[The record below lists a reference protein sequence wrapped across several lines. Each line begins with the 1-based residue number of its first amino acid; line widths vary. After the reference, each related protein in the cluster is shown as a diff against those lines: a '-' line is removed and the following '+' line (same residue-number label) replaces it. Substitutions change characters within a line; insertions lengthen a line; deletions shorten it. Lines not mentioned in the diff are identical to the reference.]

1 MNGDRCI
8 RRVGV
13 ESFLSFIFCFDRNV
27 TGPYSEPGVSL
38 TSAFEPPHGEDF
50 AAACHGR
57 PRDGGRRAVWRG
69 VVVELV
75 VTGPLWGAG
84 HAHGW
89 QASKQAK

>member
-1 MNGDRCI
+1 MSWCRKFSFVSLLLCKGETIIYLGTDRT
-8 RRVGV
+8 
-13 ESFLSFIFCFDRNV
+13 V

-84 HAHGW
+84 HAHPL
-89 QASKQAK
+89 